1 MLEPS
6 DMIIYVNNL
15 AKSSVFYQDLLGL
28 HPQEHSPSFALFKL
42 RNGLGLGLKEKHT
55 VHPAAEGLNGYEL
68 AFTMPN
74 PTEVDTLFLKWQ
86 AKGIH
91 FAQTPTEVS
100 FGYTFLALDPDNNR
114 LRVLS
119 R

>member
-6 DMIIYVNNL
+6 DVVIYVDNL
-15 AKSSVFYQDLLGL
+15 AKSSLFYQNLLGFK
-28 HPQEHSPSFALFKL
+28 PEEHSPSFALFKL
-42 RNGLGLGLKEKHT
+42 SNGMGLGLKEKHT
-55 VHPAAEGLNGYEL
+55 VHPEAEGSNGYEL
-68 AFTMPN
+68 AFSMCN
-74 PTEVDTLFLKWQ
+74 SKEVDALFLQWQ
-86 AKGIH
+86 EKGIH
-91 FAQTPTEVS
+91 FALTPTQVP